1 MPCEPTLHFVYPQGH
16 THRTKPSA
24 SFLRHEDTK
33 RPKKDSVTLW
43 LLSYGFYYLHAA
55 FEGLFIEGKQ
65 IPLFPFEHR
74 LQLFQN
80 KMGREYFFNRD
91 RKSTRLNS

>member
-1 MPCEPTLHFVYPQGH
+1 MKILYDGI
-16 THRTKPSA
+16 KPSA
-24 SFLRHEDTK
+24 SFFRHEDTK
-33 RPKKDSVTLW
+33 RPKKDLVTLW

-65 IPLFPFEHR
+65 IPLFTFEHR

-80 KMGREYFFNRD
+80 KMGRE
-91 RKSTRLNS
+91 